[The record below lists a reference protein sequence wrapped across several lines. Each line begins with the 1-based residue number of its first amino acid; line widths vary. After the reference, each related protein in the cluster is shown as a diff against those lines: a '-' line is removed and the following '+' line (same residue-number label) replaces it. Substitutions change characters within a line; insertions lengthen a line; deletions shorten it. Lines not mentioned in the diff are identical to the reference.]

1 MRRLTLALALLAACQ
16 SPAVPELR
24 LDRAGAPIA
33 PADFPGA
40 AALLQGFD
48 PVSAASPEW
57 RAGDEVLFGLRLR
70 VGERLRHWLLH
81 LRVTEPLALARAGD
95 EAEPDGLQPPLSW
108 TLNVNDAPQR
118 FDSRRARVLLTVCDA
133 FGQVLARSEPE
144 LPRDLLARGF
154 AAACEL
160 VQARQRS
167 QPQSIGTDA
176 FYQDLDLQP
185 LAEATVCAVAL
196 LQVVQEDKVL
206 APLLWEVIERPSVW
220 SVLSNLGARVVLRPR
235 FHAAV
240 EVPIHAAGQPAQA
253 WRVPMTLLV
262 NDAAVLSTELVV
274 ADAAPPFALAGGI
287 LGATARHPA
296 DAGREF
302 ALQLLAARRGPDQRS
317 VASGRDIALD
327 RR

>member
-24 LDRAGAPIA
+24 LERASAPVNL
-33 PADFPGA
+33 ADFPGA
-40 AALLQGFD
+40 AGLLHGFD
-48 PVSAASPEW
+48 PVTEASPEW

-81 LRVTEPLALARAGD
+81 LRVIEPLALARAGD
-95 EAEPDGLQPPLSW
+95 EAQPGGLQPPLSW

-240 EVPIHAAGQPAQA
+240 EVPITAAGQPAQA

-317 VASGRDIALD
+317 VANGRDIALD